1 MSTAAIIGIKRGRTI
16 RSIYCHNDGDLF
28 GVGVILD
35 HEYNYESKIE
45 KLIEGGDISSLGI
58 LLTPDPL
65 YDHSF
70 DNPQPEVTVFYH
82 RDRGDKWED
91 CQPMEAS
98 TIKLFTNQIGIQY
111 YYLFDTSVQAWKVYG
126 SNGKLMGFLDNLV
139 SRRNEYEGA

>member
-28 GVGVILD
+28 GVGVVLD
-35 HEYNYESKIE
+35 QEYDYEAKIE
-45 KLIEGGDISSLGI
+45 ELIKGGDISSLGI
-58 LLTPDPL
+58 MLTPDPL

-82 RDRGDKWED
+82 RDRGDDWED
-91 CQPMEAS
+91 CQPMEVS
-98 TIKLFTNQIGIQY
+98 TIKSFTNQIGIQY

-126 SNGKLMGFLDNLV
+126 SNGKLMGFLDNL
-139 SRRNEYEGA
+139 SCRRNDYDGA

>member
-16 RSIYCHNDGDLF
+16 RGIYCHNDGGIF
-28 GVGVILD
+28 GVGAILNQ
-35 HEYNYESKIE
+35 EYTYEAKVQE
-45 KLIEGGDISSLGI
+45 LIEGGDISSLGI

-111 YYLFDTSVQAWKVYG
+111 YYLFDTSVQAWNEYG
-126 SNGKLMGFLDNLV
+126 SNGKLLGFLHNL
-139 SRRNEYEGA
+139 G

>member
-35 HEYNYESKIE
+35 HEYNYESRIE

-58 LLTPDPL
+58 LLIPDPL

-70 DNPQPEVTVFYH
+70 DNPQPGVTVFYH

-91 CQPMEAS
+91 CQPMEVS
-98 TIKLFTNQIGIQY
+98 SIKLLISQIGIQY
-111 YYLFDTSVQAWKVYG
+111 YYLFDTSVQAWKVYD

>member
-16 RSIYCHNDGDLF
+16 KGIYCHNDGDLF

-35 HEYNYESKIE
+35 HEYKYEAEIDE
-45 KLIEGGDISSLGI
+45 LIKGGDISSLGTM
-58 LLTPDPL
+58 LTPDPL

-70 DNPQPEVTVFYH
+70 DNPQPGVTVFYH

-91 CQPMEAS
+91 CQPMEVS
-98 TIKLFTNQIGIQY
+98 TIKLFTSQIGIQY

-126 SNGKLMGFLDNLV
+126 SNGKLMGFLNNFV
-139 SRRNEYEGA
+139 SRGNEYEGA

>member
-1 MSTAAIIGIKRGRTI
+1 MSTAALIGIKRGHTI
-16 RSIYCHNDGDLF
+16 RTIYCHNDGNLF

-35 HEYNYESKIE
+35 HEYNYEAKIE
-45 KLIEGGDISSLGI
+45 ELIKGGDISSLGT

-70 DNPQPEVTVFYH
+70 DNPQTEVTVFYH

-91 CQPMEAS
+91 CQPMEVS
-98 TIKLFTNQIGIQY
+98 TIKLLTSQIGIQY
-111 YYLFDTSVQAWKVYG
+111 YYVFDTSVQVWKVYG